1 VKPVRQQ
8 RIAAIL
14 TFVVLS
20 PILSPSLA
28 QQQSTN
34 GTASSQ
40 PAYTLQQG
48 TRIVLTDV
56 TVTDESGNPVHGLP
70 ASAFLVFDNKKP
82 QVVASFEE
90 HAGLPAVK
98 LVPTSHGVFTN
109 DYLMHLPPVLNVIV
123 IDIANIQIARS
134 NVAQLSTRPLSE

>member
-1 VKPVRQQ
+1 VKAVRQQ
-8 RIAAIL
+8 RLAAIL
-14 TFVVLS
+14 TFGVLS
-20 PILSPSLA
+20 EILSLSLT

-56 TVTDESGNPVHGLP
+56 TVTDKSGNPVHGLP
-70 ASAFLVFDNKKP
+70 ASAFHVFDNKKP

-123 IDIANIQIARS
+123 IDIANIRITDQMWL
-134 NVAQLSTRPLSE
+134 NY